1 MTLTFLL
8 PTHIKVAAAMSSDI
22 YDYSPHL
29 LAIQA
34 MVKQLTEATLKKDW
48 DRAEILSM
56 KIAVEAKLL
65 LNWLKDQK

>member
-1 MTLTFLL
+1 
-8 PTHIKVAAAMSSDI
+8 
-22 YDYSPHL
+22 
-29 LAIQA
+29 

-48 DRAEILSM
+48 GRAEILSM